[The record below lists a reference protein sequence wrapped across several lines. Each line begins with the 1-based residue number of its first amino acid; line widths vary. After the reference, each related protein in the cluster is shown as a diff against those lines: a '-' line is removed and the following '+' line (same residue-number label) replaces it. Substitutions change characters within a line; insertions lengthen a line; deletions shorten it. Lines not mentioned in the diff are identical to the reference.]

1 MTTITSQQ
9 RGLTVARLQKADW
22 KLIFA
27 YQYNDRGAGFKT
39 FACDALP
46 GITVTHDKKIGA
58 SKTLIYYTVN
68 KQRTDSPWQ
77 ACKIYNEKER
87 QSAS

>member
-1 MTTITSQQ
+1 MTAITQEK
-9 RGLTVARLQKADW
+9 RALTVARLQKVNW
-22 KLIFA
+22 KLV
-27 YQYNDRGAGFKT
+27 YDYRYNDRGAGFKI
-39 FACDALP
+39 FACDAVP

-77 ACKIYNEKER
+77 ACKWYNSKSR
-87 QSAS
+87 QNV